1 MSSYDDRDTAITRDA
16 GYGQDSGYGQQ
27 GGTVAPPQQQQ
38 QHQYGY
44 QQPYGQPYGAPYYG
58 GYGMYGRRGFGRGMG
73 GMHGMGGSNFSETK
87 PFFMT
92 SEFLGTLLCIAGVC
106 ITAAS
111 ARFLDAHGAALMST
125 ILVAA
130 YTVSRG
136 IAKAGT
142 RSSAWDPRDE
152 IRPGSHD
159 GEH

>member
-1 MSSYDDRDTAITRDA
+1 MSSFDDRDTAITRDP
-16 GYGQDSGYGQQ
+16 
-27 GGTVAPPQQQQ
+27 GGVAAPPYQQQQ
-38 QHQYGY
+38 QHQ
-44 QQPYGQPYGAPYYG
+44 QPYGMPYGAPYY

-73 GMHGMGGSNFSETK
+73 MSGMHGPEWSETK

-92 SEFLGTLLCIAGVC
+92 SEFLGTLLCILGVC

-130 YTVSRG
+130 YTISRG

-142 RSSAWDPRDE
+142 RSHAWDPRDE

-159 GEH
+159 GDH

>member
-1 MSSYDDRDTAITRDA
+1 MSNYDDRDTAITRDQ
-16 GYGQDSGYGQQ
+16 GYGQDQ
-27 GGTVAPPQQQQ
+27 GGTVAPPEHYQYGYQQ
-38 QHQYGY
+38 QH

-58 GYGMYGRRGFGRGMG
+58 GYGMYGRRGFGRAMG
-73 GMHGMGGSNFSETK
+73 RGMHGMRGGPSWSETK

-92 SEFLGTLLCIAGVC
+92 SEFLGTLLCILGVC

-130 YTVSRG
+130 YTISRG

-142 RSSAWDPRDE
+142 RSHAWDPRDE
-152 IRPGSHD
+152 IRPGSHEGD
-159 GEH
+159 S